1 MNTACEKD
9 DNIGVASLLSI
20 KVKECHKIYLHLAI
34 SDVERKKA
42 STILAGMGMHI
53 EPQVNVIYETD
64 IFNKNGQQ
72 RKGSILSYNQGQ
84 RSLRHTE
91 QIYKTQIIVR
101 ATIRS

>member
-1 MNTACEKD
+1 
-9 DNIGVASLLSI
+9 
-20 KVKECHKIYLHLAI
+20 
-34 SDVERKKA
+34 
-42 STILAGMGMHI
+42 MHI

-72 RKGSILSYNQGQ
+72 KKGSILSYNQGQ